1 MSSSP
6 EPLRA
11 ERCPGRRG
19 GPVMRTAQPALAGRV
34 AQRPDRG
41 EGGFTLIEVLVCTL
55 VLTTGM
61 IGIAGMLAVTTQM
74 QIGAR
79 EGARSTRLAQ
89 DKIDELSELDFET
102 APAIAVGGSL
112 TANNANHFQTLPSPL
127 AGITLRWAVAAGPND
142 DTRILTVRVIN
153 LRAQQH
159 RVKELT
165 TIIRE

>member
-1 MSSSP
+1 VFSSP

-11 ERCPGRRG
+11 ERGPDSRSPGEGGLGRRS
-19 GPVMRTAQPALAGRV
+19 L
-34 AQRPDRG
+34 G
-41 EGGFTLIEVLVCTL
+41 EGGFTLIEVLICTL

-102 APAIAVGGSL
+102 APAILVGGNL
-112 TANNANHFQTLPSPL
+112 NANAANYFQTLPSPL
-127 AGITLRWAVAAGPND
+127 AGITLRWRVWAGPTD
-142 DTRILTVRVIN
+142 ETRILTVRVIN